1 MAAMARREWC
11 ASAAISAPER
21 ADAEVDEEEEEADE
35 EEDDEEEDDDDE
47 DEEDDNEDVP
57 RLVGGARC
65 DGESSVDDDAATASK
80 PRLRP

>member
-1 MAAMARREWC
+1 MAAIARRERC

-21 ADAEVDEEEEEADE
+21 AEDEMDVE
-35 EEDDEEEDDDDE
+35 EEDEEKDDDDE
-47 DEEDDNEDVP
+47 DEEDDKEDVP

-65 DGESSVDDDAATASK
+65 DGESIVDDDAATASK